1 MNDAFQTEIL
11 KLKKN
16 NMALIGF
23 AVTISIPI
31 LLILKSILID
41 KTKIDYHEWIMTVSM
56 LVNVVLPIMSGFFI
70 TQSMQKEYG
79 EKTIIN
85 IVTAPVNRKTFVLS
99 KIAVWFCWCF
109 VVMMVTECLT
119 IVGSLMLFPTQVT
132 SDDLFIELFTQIGF
146 LSYIASL
153 PIIWIAIRQRTLFYP
168 SMLCSSFCIIAID
181 GCTGIGGITSLA
193 SFVPCFIIQISTML
207 PVILYLHCFQCFA
220 LNCWNRS
227 IFMSLT
233 SRIYKVAL
241 WLWCRL
247 IHIGDQ

>member
-1 MNDAFQTEIL
+1 MNNAFQTEIL

-119 IVGSLMLFPTQVT
+119 IVGSLMLFPTRVT
-132 SDDLFIELFTQIGF
+132 PATICFTIQLFTQIGF

-168 SMLCSSFCIIAID
+168 SMLCTLVFVLLQS
-181 GCTGIGGITSLA
+181 IGAQVSEELLPVA
-193 SFVPCFIIQISTML
+193 SFVPWLAIQISTML
-207 PVILYLHCFQCFA
+207 PQNSQYLYICIASVLCAGIVGIGLSLHEFNKQD
-220 LNCWNRS
+220 L
-227 IFMSLT
+227 
-233 SRIYKVAL
+233 
-241 WLWCRL
+241 
-247 IHIGDQ
+247 